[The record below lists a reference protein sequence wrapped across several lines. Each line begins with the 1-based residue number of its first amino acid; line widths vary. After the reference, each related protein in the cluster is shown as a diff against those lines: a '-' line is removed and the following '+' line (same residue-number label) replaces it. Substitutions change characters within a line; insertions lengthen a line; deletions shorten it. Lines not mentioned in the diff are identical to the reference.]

1 MDNIGYFDGHNDVLL
16 KLYYSKSQD
25 PSKDFFDGNDYC
37 HIDFKKIEISNFIG
51 GFFAIFVPDKEPD
64 FNFFSRMEAG
74 SYDFPLPEPISYDHA
89 IKATNKMIEI
99 LNKIIRASNGKI
111 VLCNNGKDIDE
122 TYKNNN
128 VGVILHIEGA
138 EAIDKNF
145 KSLEKLYEQGLRS
158 IGLVWSRP
166 NIFATGVPFSFP
178 KSPDI
183 GPGLT
188 SIGKELVKICDEK
201 NILIDLSHLNERG
214 FWDVANLSSRPLIAT
229 HSNSHEFCEHSRNLT
244 NYQLK
249 AIKESKGIVGI
260 NFATAFLRPD
270 GRMISDT
277 SLDLILKHA
286 DHLIEHLGEEG
297 VAIGSDFDGAVVPD
311 KIKDL
316 SGINLLKQRMYES
329 NYGKEIIEKIFF
341 KNWINFLK
349 TNL

>member
-1 MDNIGYFDGHNDVLL
+1 M
-16 KLYYSKSQD
+16 
-25 PSKDFFDGNDYC
+25 
-37 HIDFKKIEISNFIG
+37 
-51 GFFAIFVPDKEPD
+51 
-64 FNFFSRMEAG
+64 
-74 SYDFPLPEPISYDHA
+74 
-89 IKATNKMIEI
+89 
-99 LNKIIRASNGKI
+99 
-111 VLCNNGKDIDE
+111 
-122 TYKNNN
+122 
-128 VGVILHIEGA
+128 
-138 EAIDKNF
+138 
-145 KSLEKLYEQGLRS
+145 
-158 IGLVWSRP
+158 WW
-166 NIFATGVPFSFP
+166 
-178 KSPDI
+178 
-183 GPGLT
+183 
-188 SIGKELVKICDEK
+188 K

-229 HSNSHEFCEHSRNLT
+229 HSNSHELCEHSRNLT

-277 SLDLILKHA
+277 NLDLILKHA

-297 VAIGSDFDGAVVPD
+297 VAIGSDFDGAIVPD

-349 TNL
+349 KNL

>member
-1 MDNIGYFDGHNDVLL
+1 MENIGYFDGHNDVLL
-16 KLYYSKSQD
+16 KLYYSKSED
-25 PSKDFFDGNDYC
+25 PSKDFFDGNNYC
-37 HIDFKKIEISNFIG
+37 HIDFKKIDISNFIG

-64 FNFFSRMEAG
+64 FNFFSRMESG
-74 SYDFPLPEPISYDHA
+74 NYDFPLPEPISYDHA
-89 IKATNKMIEI
+89 IKVTNVMIEI
-99 LNKIIRASNGKI
+99 LNKIIDLSNGKI
-111 VLCNNGKDIDE
+111 VLCKSGKDIDE
-122 TYKNNN
+122 IYKNNN

-138 EAIDKNF
+138 EAIDKDF
-145 KSLEKLYEQGLRS
+145 KSLEKLYERGLRS

-214 FWDVANLSSRPLIAT
+214 FWDVAGLSSRPLIAT
-229 HSNSHEFCEHSRNLT
+229 HSNSHELCEHSRNLT

-286 DHLIEHLGEEG
+286 DHLIKHLGEEG
-297 VAIGSDFDGAVVPD
+297 VAIGSDFDGAIVPD

-316 SGINLLKQRMYES
+316 AGINLLKQRMYES
-329 NYGKEIIEKIFF
+329 NYGKEVIEKIFS
-341 KNWINFLK
+341 KNWVNFLK